1 MSKFPIYLYKETLI
15 LYKEVMLKVHKIRKE
30 STPKVPIESCLNFVR
45 EIFSLID
52 LHRFTAK
59 SLTIFSD
66 ILTIFIKL
74 LPNVYLHKN
83 CNHDNLQQL
92 MLLLDTELPNI
103 ALKTLH
109 KKRTNDEFCTFW
121 EKLNADL
128 ANLEVNKPFCHA

>member
-66 ILTIFIKL
+66 ILTTLLNYYLMFIYIKIVIMIIYS
-74 LPNVYLHKN
+74 N
-83 CNHDNLQQL
+83 
-92 MLLLDTELPNI
+92 
-103 ALKTLH
+103 
-109 KKRTNDEFCTFW
+109 
-121 EKLNADL
+121 
-128 ANLEVNKPFCHA
+128 